1 MEFLKKVFTKKHE
14 GVPEDVYNKR
24 WWILA
29 VLCLSLLIV
38 MIGNT
43 SLNVALPTLSREL
56 KATNAQLQWLV
67 DSYSLVF
74 AGFLFMAGALGDR
87 FGRKG
92 ILQLGLGLFAA
103 AAAYS
108 AFGVD
113 TANQLI
119 AARAVMGLAGA
130 MIMPATLSILTNVFP
145 PKERAK
151 AVALWAGVSG
161 GGTAFGPL
169 LSGFVLEHYSW
180 HAVFL
185 LNIPLIL
192 VTLALG
198 AFLIPRTADPNHTK
212 LDIPGSLL
220 SVVGLVA
227 IVYAIIEAP
236 THGWLSS
243 ETLLTLA
250 GGFVAMGAFVWW
262 QLRAKHPMLD
272 VRLFKKSA
280 FGISSLVLILVFFSL
295 MGMFFNMS
303 QLMQLVYGYTPLNAA
318 VRMLPM
324 SFAIVIASIASPRL
338 VTKFGK
344 RKVVSAGMLTVALG
358 VVVLATLGAT
368 PDYIRL
374 LVAMCI
380 AAFGMGL
387 SMSPTTDL
395 LMSAVPRSRAGM
407 GSAMNDTTRELGGSL
422 GVAILGSLLASR
434 YASEIASTVSKL
446 PETARVIAENSLA
459 GALAVSSSLPSSTGK
474 AISDAAK
481 TAWMS
486 GFRFSLIV
494 GAVIIAASSFIA
506 FKWLPDV
513 SEDVIEEEGLFED
526 EVKAA

>member
-1 MEFLKKVFTKKHE
+1 MALKFIRRRDY
-14 GVPEDVYNKR
+14 VPEEVYEKR
-24 WWILA
+24 WAILG

-38 MIGNT
+38 MVGNT

-56 KATNAQLQWLV
+56 SATNAQLQWLV
-67 DSYSLVF
+67 DAYSLVF
-74 AGFLFMAGALGDR
+74 AGFLFMAGAIGDR

-92 ILQLGLGLFAA
+92 ILQGGLLLFAA
-103 AAAYS
+103 AVAYA
-108 AFGVD
+108 AFGVE

-119 AARAVMGLAGA
+119 VARAAMGLAGA

-161 GGTAFGPL
+161 GGTAIGPL

-180 HAVFL
+180 HSVFL
-185 LNIPLIL
+185 LNLPLIFAAL
-192 VTLALG
+192 VAG
-198 AFLIPRTADPNHTK
+198 AILIPRTADPGHTK

-220 SVVGLVA
+220 SVIGLVA

-236 THGWLSS
+236 VHGWLTL
-243 ETLLTLA
+243 ETVGVASFGLA
-250 GGFVAMGAFVWW
+250 IMGVFVWW

-272 VRLFKKSA
+272 VRLFKKPA
-280 FGISSLVLILVFFSL
+280 FGVSSLVLILVFFSL

-303 QLMQLVYGYTPLNAA
+303 QLLQLVYGYEPIEAA

-324 SFAIVIASIASPRL
+324 SFAIVFASIASPRL
-338 VTKFGK
+338 VARFGK
-344 RKVVSAGMLTVALG
+344 RKVVASGMLIVAMGVAL
-358 VVVLATLGAT
+358 LSTLTAQ

-374 LVAMCI
+374 VVSMLI

-434 YASEIASTVSKL
+434 YASEIAGVTVNL
-446 PETARVIAENSLA
+446 PAAARAVAESSLA
-459 GALAVSSSLPSSTGK
+459 GAMGVAAQLPASTG
-474 AISDAAK
+474 AVLTNAAK
-481 TAWMS
+481 VAWMS
-486 GFRFSLIV
+486 GFKFSLV
-494 GAVIIAASSFIA
+494 TGAILIALSALIA
-506 FKWLPDV
+506 FLWLPDR
-513 SEDVIEEEGLFED
+513 SDDHDVIQEEGLFEA
-526 EVKAA
+526 EA

>member
-1 MEFLKKVFTKKHE
+1 MALLPKLKFVKRKDYIPEKVYKQ
-14 GVPEDVYNKR
+14 R
-24 WWILA
+24 WSILG

-56 KATNAQLQWLV
+56 SATNAQLQWLV

-74 AGFLFMAGALGDR
+74 AGFLFMAGAIGDR

-92 ILQLGLGLFAA
+92 ILQAGLVLFAGS
-103 AAAYS
+103 AAYA

-119 AARAVMGLAGA
+119 VARAFMGLAGA

-185 LNIPLIL
+185 INIPLII
-192 VTLALG
+192 VTLVLG
-198 AFLIPRTADPNHTK
+198 AILIPRTADPSHTK

-220 SVVGLVA
+220 SVVGLVS

-236 THGWLSS
+236 SHGWLSF
-243 ETLLTLA
+243 ETISVALF
-250 GGFVAMGAFVWW
+250 GFIAMATFVWW

-272 VRLFKKSA
+272 VRLFKRPA
-280 FGISSLVLILVFFSL
+280 FGVSSLVLILVFFSL

-303 QLMQLVYGYTPLNAA
+303 QLLQLVYAYTPLEAA
-318 VRMLPM
+318 VRMLPL
-324 SFAIVIASIASPRL
+324 SFAIVIASVISPRL
-338 VTKFGK
+338 VNKFGK
-344 RKVVSAGMLTVALG
+344 RRVVSGGMLIVALG
-358 VVVLATLGAT
+358 VVVLSTLTVT
-368 PDYIRL
+368 PDYLRL
-374 LVAMCI
+374 VSAMVI

-434 YASEIASTVSKL
+434 YASEVAGAVSNL
-446 PETARVIAENSLA
+446 PGAAKGVAESSLA
-459 GALAVSSSLPSSTGK
+459 GALTVAQKLPGE
-474 AISDAAK
+474 AGLMLADASK

-494 GAVIIAASSFIA
+494 GAIVIATSSIIAFV
-506 FKWLPDV
+506 WLPDKA
-513 SEDVIEEEGLFED
+513 DDQIEEEGLFE
-526 EVKAA
+526 A

>member
-1 MEFLKKVFTKKHE
+1 MSVLKKIRSVRRKE
-14 GVPEDVYNKR
+14 YLPEDVYNKR
-24 WWILA
+24 WSILA

-38 MIGNT
+38 MVGNT
-43 SLNVALPTLSREL
+43 ALNVALPTLSREL
-56 KATNAQLQWLV
+56 NASNSQLQWLV

-74 AGFLFMAGALGDR
+74 AGFLFMAGAIGDR

-92 ILQLGLGLFAA
+92 ILQAGLVLFGAA
-103 AAAYS
+103 SLYAATA
-108 AFGVD
+108 VD
-113 TANQLI
+113 TATQLI

-145 PKERAK
+145 SKERAK

-161 GGTAFGPL
+161 AGTAFGPL

-185 LNIPLIL
+185 INIPLIL
-192 VTLALG
+192 VTFISG
-198 AFLIPRTADPNHTK
+198 AILLPRTSDPSHTK

-236 THGWLSS
+236 HHGWLSI
-243 ETLLTLA
+243 ETISVAL
-250 GGFVAMGAFVWW
+250 GGLITMGIFVWW

-272 VRLFKKSA
+272 VRLFKKPA
-280 FGISSLVLILVFFSL
+280 FGVSSLVLILVFFSL

-303 QLMQLVYGYTPLNAA
+303 QLLQLVYGYSPLESS
-318 VRMLPM
+318 VRMLPL
-324 SFAIVIASIASPRL
+324 SFAVMFASIISPRL
-338 VTKFGK
+338 VGRFGK
-344 RKVVSAGMLTVALG
+344 RLVVSGGMLLVALG
-358 VVVLATLGAT
+358 VVILATLTST
-368 PDYIRL
+368 PDYGRL
-374 LVAMCI
+374 VLSMCI

-395 LMSAVPRSRAGM
+395 LMSAVPRARAGM

-434 YASEIASTVSKL
+434 YASEVSGVVANLPAQAKTV
-446 PETARVIAENSLA
+446 AESSLA
-459 GALAVSSSLPSSTGK
+459 GALAVAERLPQDMAVVLST
-474 AISDAAK
+474 SAK

-486 GFRFSLIV
+486 GFRFSLIT
-494 GAVIIAASSFIA
+494 GAIIIGASAVIAYL
-506 FKWLPDV
+506 WLPD
-513 SEDVIEEEGLFED
+513 SSDDSTGDEGPL
-526 EVKAA
+526 EVGHK